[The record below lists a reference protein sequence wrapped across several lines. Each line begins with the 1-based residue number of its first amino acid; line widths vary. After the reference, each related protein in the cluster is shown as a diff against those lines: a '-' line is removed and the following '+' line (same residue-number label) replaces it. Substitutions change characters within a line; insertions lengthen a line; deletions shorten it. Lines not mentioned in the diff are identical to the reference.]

1 MSKSTAFMGSKE
13 AGLQLC
19 SLLCDLLPHGT
30 LKVIICPNDS
40 QDSRSVFPLFLTL
53 AQKNNIP
60 IYITNSKKETV
71 SLIEEYNVQVS
82 FVHGWY
88 QIIPVDGSCEFY
100 GFHYS
105 PLPKY
110 RGNAPLVWQIINGEP
125 EVGVSFFRFNE
136 FMDEGELVSQE
147 KVALRC
153 DEDIGD
159 ALKKTNTLA
168 IELARKYIPYIISN
182 EITLFPQSKDQPSYC
197 GMRSKQDGRIDWSW
211 SAKRVHDFIRAQA
224 SPYPGAFSFTETGKK
239 VIFWKSSLEPRL
251 FYGVPG
257 SVVEIMENSV
267 TVACGSGAIR
277 LHIIEEE
284 TGGKINASA
293 VFKSL
298 KSRLS

>member
-19 SLLCDLLPHGT
+19 SLLCELLPRGT
-30 LKVIICPNDS
+30 LKAIICPNDS
-40 QDSRSVFPLFLTL
+40 QDSRSVFPLFLDI

-60 IYITNSKKETV
+60 IHITNSREETA
-71 SLIEEYNVQVS
+71 SLIDKYNVQIS

-88 QIIPVDGSCEFY
+88 QIIPIDGSCEFY

-105 PLPKY
+105 LLPKY
-110 RGNAPLVWQIINGEP
+110 RGNAPLVWQIINGES

-136 FMDEGELVSQE
+136 FMDEGEIVSQE
-147 KVALRC
+147 KVKLEC
-153 DEDIGD
+153 NEDIGD
-159 ALKKTNTLA
+159 ALRKTNALA
-168 IELARKYIPYIISN
+168 IELARKYIPHIISN
-182 EITLFPQSKDQPSYC
+182 EIALFPQSKDQPSYC
-197 GMRSKQDGRIDWSW
+197 GMRIKDDGRVDWSW

-224 SPYPGAFSFTETGKK
+224 SPYPGAFSFTENGGK
-239 VIFWKSSLEPRL
+239 VIFWKSSLEPRV

-257 SVVEIMENSV
+257 SVVAVMENAV

-284 TGGKINASA
+284 TGGKRNASE

-298 KSRLS
+298 KSRLV